1 LDEELLFMLLKLC
14 VNRQPLI
21 LNVTYDWSEIWMR
34 HNKTI
39 VSNNKCIVIDTQ
51 LKRITRNIYLYIKSI
66 SMYVLNEVTL
76 LLVSLIQEHQFQQHQ
91 VNEPL

>member
-1 LDEELLFMLLKLC
+1 MKDFYLC
-14 VNRQPLI
+14 YKNYMFTVNLQM

-34 HNKTI
+34 YNKTI
-39 VSNNKCIVIDTQ
+39 VSNNKCIVIDSQ
-51 LKRITRNIYLYIKSI
+51 LKIIIQNIYLYIRSI